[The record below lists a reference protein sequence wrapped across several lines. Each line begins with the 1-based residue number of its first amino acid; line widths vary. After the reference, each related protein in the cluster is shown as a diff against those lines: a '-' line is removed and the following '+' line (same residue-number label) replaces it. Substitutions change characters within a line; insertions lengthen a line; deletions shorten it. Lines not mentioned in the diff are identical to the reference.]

1 MIFLGFMH
9 FKVSFAADSDG
20 WKKQL
25 LVCSILDGLLVTN
38 NDRLFHQ
45 SEEVNRILCAKTT
58 RKGKGPIHHVQQYV

>member
-45 SEEVNRILCAKTT
+45 AEEVNTAF
-58 RKGKGPIHHVQQYV
+58 